1 MLPDIS
7 DELAQT
13 VGNFTTLAE
22 LREDLRRRL
31 VEFKRSQAEQAFLTQ
46 ALDAFTALAEVRY
59 PQAFVEDQL
68 NKLLEEFAEDV
79 EDSQGLP
86 FDEWL
91 KVRNKT
97 KEAIREELRP
107 LAELRGRRG
116 LVMRA
121 LAQAEGLT
129 VSEEEFNARIDD
141 IVKDLRRNS
150 SVKAALRAPDIRST
164 IMSNILSDKILQRM
178 AQIAKGELEATSP
191 EPIAG

>member
-1 MLPDIS
+1 
-7 DELAQT
+7 
-13 VGNFTTLAE
+13 
-22 LREDLRRRL
+22 
-31 VEFKRSQAEQAFLTQ
+31 
-46 ALDAFTALAEVRY
+46 VRY

-97 KEAIREELRP
+97 KEEIREELRP

-164 IMSNILSDKILQRM
+164 IMSNILSNKILQRM
-178 AQIAKGELEATSP
+178 AQIAKGELEAASP